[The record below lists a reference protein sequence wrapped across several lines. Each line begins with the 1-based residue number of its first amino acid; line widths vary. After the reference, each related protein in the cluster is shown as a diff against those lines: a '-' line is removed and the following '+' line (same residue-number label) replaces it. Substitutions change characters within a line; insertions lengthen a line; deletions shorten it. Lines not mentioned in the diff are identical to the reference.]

1 MTLNTTR
8 GGPSQQTRPG
18 AGAECHI
25 CGSRARDRQ
34 YHAAQEH
41 LTCEHCLLDSRKK
54 LAGLVDEHP
63 YEEFAESIA
72 AALDLR
78 EHETGLHSK
87 RVAAHTLILAR
98 HHYSDASTLREIYWG
113 SLLHDIGKI
122 GVPDAILL
130 KPDQLTE
137 SEWKVMQQHPEFGRR
152 ILEKVPHFSMAAAI
166 VLSHEERYDG
176 TGYPRGLQGE
186 AIPFPARLFA
196 IIDTLDAMTFN
207 RPYRRAQPFDQAKAE
222 IIRMSGSQFDPMAI
236 ETFLREETM
245 LREMTMIDYLNPGLI
260 E

>member
-1 MTLNTTR
+1 MAHVH
-8 GGPSQQTRPG
+8 
-18 AGAECHI
+18 AGKQDLAQCHS
-25 CGSRARDRQ
+25 CGSSARDRQ
-34 YHAAQEH
+34 YYSEQEH
-41 LTCEHCLLDSRKK
+41 LTCEHCLLDARKK
-54 LAGLVDEHP
+54 LAGLIDEHP

-98 HHYSDASTLREIYWG
+98 HHYSDADTLREIYWG

-130 KPDQLTE
+130 KPDRLTE
-137 SEWKVMQQHPEFGRR
+137 SEWQVMRQHPEFGRQ
-152 ILEKVPHFSMAAAI
+152 ILEKVPYFSLAAEI

-176 TGYPRGLQGE
+176 TGYPRGLQND

-196 IIDTLDAMTFN
+196 VIDTLDAMTFN
-207 RPYRRAQPFDQAKAE
+207 RPYRRALPFDQAKAE
-222 IIRMSGSQFDPMAI
+222 ILRMAGSQFDPKAVD
-236 ETFLREETM
+236 TFLMEEAL
-245 LREMTMIDYLNPGLI
+245 LRDMTMMDYPNSGPTTQLPDS
-260 E
+260 